1 MQKMGETILPPA
13 ACAVALAVGCAL
25 GASPVAQA
33 SPTPRATAQQSN
45 TAAAPTVAGGRRMS
59 TQELQAQI
67 ERESRIIQQQVEI
80 NQRLQRELD
89 ELKAQVQSGQSRV
102 AESAAQA
109 AEAAKQAAA
118 SAAVAHNGANVAQAP
133 APKSTSSGPGFSVG
147 HGMSVSLSGFLHV
160 SAFAQN
166 RNFVPGNGLEARWP
180 LPSPQKWFGGAD
192 VRDSRLEVKIHGPEL
207 GGGWS
212 VDGNLGMDGYG
223 GNATTSFL
231 ARNEQLFRW
240 RQVYIDF
247 NHPDSGT
254 TFRLGQQNTLSF
266 DGSTF
271 PVSPTHFTFP
281 LGYDTAVFG
290 WRYVGAVWM
299 QDLNKLSGASDK
311 GPQYSLDLG
320 IYEGNWSGPGPV
332 ASFLTGGNVGFRPQL
347 EAKLKMQYHDFTTYV
362 FGHYSEINLHGV
374 GNADPTPL
382 QSNLK
387 SWVYEVGARWTPGNW
402 LFQAA
407 GHKGNADGQ
416 LVASMN
422 QLGNIKDVG
431 AFAQVG
437 YHFDK
442 HWSAYLYH
450 GFAVNDS
457 NEVAQWLGKGS
468 FGFLRVGDSAS
479 SIVYQ
484 TGPVQLGAEYMRA
497 KLRSTTNGQD
507 RHDTVGQQL
516 SLSATYFF

>member
-1 MQKMGETILPPA
+1 MKKLDRTMLPPA

-25 GASPVAQA
+25 GAPPAAQA
-33 SPTPRATAQQSN
+33 AAQPADAGATTPA
-45 TAAAPTVAGGRRMS
+45 RRPM
-59 TQELQAQI
+59 TTRQLEAQI

-89 ELKAQVQSGQSRV
+89 ELKTQVQAGQSR
-102 AESAAQA
+102 ASASAAQA
-109 AEAAKQAAA
+109 AASAKEAAA
-118 SAAVAHNGANVAQAP
+118 SAVSAHAGADVVEARAK
-133 APKSTSSGPGFSVG
+133 AAGSGPGGLGFSVG
-147 HGMSVSLSGFLHV
+147 HGMSVSFSGFLHV

-180 LPSPQKWFGGAD
+180 LPSPQKWFSGAD
-192 VRDSRLEVKIHGPEL
+192 VRDSRLEIKIHGPEL
-207 GGGWS
+207 GGGWN

-223 GNATTSFL
+223 GNATTAFL
-231 ARNEQLFRW
+231 ARNEELFRW

-247 NHPDSGT
+247 NHPESGT
-254 TFRLGQQNTLSF
+254 TLRLGQQNTLSF

-299 QDLNKLSGASDK
+299 QDLNKLAGGGGGD
-311 GPQYSLDLG
+311 GPKYSLDLG

-382 QSNLK
+382 QPNPK
-387 SWVYEVGARWTPGNW
+387 SWVYEFGVRWTPGNW

-431 AFAQVG
+431 AFAQIG
-437 YHFDK
+437 YHFDP

-450 GFAVNDS
+450 GFAVNDPT
-457 NEVAQWLGKGS
+457 EVARWLGHGS
-468 FGFLRVGDSAS
+468 FGFLRVGDAAS
-479 SIVYQ
+479 SIVYK
-484 TGPVQLGAEYMRA
+484 TGPIELGAEYMRA